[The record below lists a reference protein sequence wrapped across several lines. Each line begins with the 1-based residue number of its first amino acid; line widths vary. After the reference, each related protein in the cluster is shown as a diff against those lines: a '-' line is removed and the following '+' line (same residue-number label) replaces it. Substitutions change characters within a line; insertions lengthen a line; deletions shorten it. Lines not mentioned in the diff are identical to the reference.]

1 MLTEHV
7 MPDQLPDDARKSR
20 VGEMGERLETQYRAL
35 RREVAVIQSNWQE
48 YLELF
53 GTLPHSAEALN
64 QAGRRF
70 LRTMQ
75 HEGWAACL
83 LALARLTDI
92 PKSAAQENLTI
103 QTLPLLIEDPQTKT
117 EVKDL
122 VAVALAATEFCR
134 DWRQQYITQGD
145 SIPAVGG
152 SLGLPRD
159 TAKVNTALSAI
170 VDVLNAI
177 QRPRMNA

>member
-1 MLTEHV
+1 MADRLQDE
-7 MPDQLPDDARKSR
+7 ARTNR
-20 VGEMGERLETQYRAL
+20 VGEMGERLENQYRAL
-35 RREVAVIQSNWQE
+35 RREVAAIQSNWQE

-70 LRTMQ
+70 LRTVQ

-83 LALARLTDI
+83 LTLARLTDV
-92 PKSAAQENLTI
+92 PKSTGPADLTI
-103 QTLPLLIEDPQTKT
+103 QNLPLLIEDPQTKA
-117 EVKDL
+117 EIKNL

-134 DWRQQYITQGD
+134 DWRQRYITQPD
-145 SIPAVGG
+145 NIRPVGS
-152 SLGLPRD
+152 SLGLPQD
-159 TAKVNTALSAI
+159 TAKVNSALSAI

-177 QRPRMNA
+177 QQPHRK